1 METIYPYLLK
11 ASGLIA
17 LFYLAYYFLLR
28 KETFFTANRFFLL
41 AGLGTAVVLP
51 LFYITKIVWVN
62 PTPLTFPISEL
73 PLQQVAPEETF
84 EINWY
89 LTAIA
94 IYIVGSALFFIKFGM
109 DYWSLNRV
117 LYKTKAQQ
125 QADFKLIDVQ
135 EKIAPFSYFN
145 TIVFNSSLYSPSEL
159 QSILEHEKVH
169 SEQHHTID
177 VLIIRFFS
185 IVFWFNPFIWLYQR
199 AILQNLEF
207 IADSEATKRLHDKK
221 AYQMALVKITTHE
234 NCVALTNHFYQS
246 LIKKRIVMLNKNQ
259 SKKWNSWKYA
269 LILPALIAFVFIFQ
283 IKVLAQEKTVTHTT
297 SKTTTED
304 IILVIDKNT
313 TDAKLKQEAQ
323 LLKDL
328 HGINLKV
335 SKVKRNA
342 NQEITGI
349 KVQFDDKNGNKGT
362 NQVDS
367 DRPIVPI
374 TFIKSTD
381 SNGKTSIGFYTEKA
395 NPKGKINKRIV
406 INSSDDEESNFAFSF
421 SGDEDDLTTPDA
433 PSTSDALDAPDATTT
448 FVYQKVPPS
457 IHSPYN
463 PTTPNAPYTVVKKTI
478 SIKNNKTMDKPIVYI
493 NGKRVDTDKD
503 FNLEKVDPNSISSI
517 NVLKDKKAIE
527 KYGEEANN
535 GVLEIQTKNNNGW
548 EIKIETSTSD
558 DNISNLKNNKNVDH
572 KKAVILIDGKIS
584 DIEALDKLKPT
595 DIVNM
600 SVSSVA
606 NYPEPMKQKQIK
618 KYGEKVLNGLIE
630 IETRTKK

>member
-1 METIYPYLLK
+1 M
-11 ASGLIA
+11 
-17 LFYLAYYFLLR
+17 
-28 KETFFTANRFFLL
+28 
-41 AGLGTAVVLP
+41 
-51 LFYITKIVWVN
+51 
-62 PTPLTFPISEL
+62 
-73 PLQQVAPEETF
+73 
-84 EINWY
+84 
-89 LTAIA
+89 
-94 IYIVGSALFFIKFGM
+94 
-109 DYWSLNRV
+109 
-117 LYKTKAQQ
+117 
-125 QADFKLIDVQ
+125 
-135 EKIAPFSYFN
+135 
-145 TIVFNSSLYSPSEL
+145 
-159 QSILEHEKVH
+159 
-169 SEQHHTID
+169 
-177 VLIIRFFS
+177 
-185 IVFWFNPFIWLYQR
+185 
-199 AILQNLEF
+199 
-207 IADSEATKRLHDKK
+207 
-221 AYQMALVKITTHE
+221 
-234 NCVALTNHFYQS
+234 
-246 LIKKRIVMLNKNQ
+246 
-259 SKKWNSWKYA
+259 
-269 LILPALIAFVFIFQ
+269 
-283 IKVLAQEKTVTHTT
+283 
-297 SKTTTED
+297 
-304 IILVIDKNT
+304 VIDKNT
-313 TDAKLKQEAQ
+313 TDTKLKQEAQ

-381 SNGKTSIGFYTEKA
+381 SNGKTSIGFYTGKA

-406 INSSDDEESNFAFSF
+406 LNSSDDEESNFAFSF
-421 SGDEDDLTTPDA
+421 SDDEDDLTTPDA

-606 NYPEPMKQKQIK
+606 NYPELMKQKQIK